1 MWAVVVL
8 LSAGLVWG
16 AESAWGEPIVDL
28 YAGKSS
34 TLNSSIH
41 IVQPP
46 LSNDFIFEDVS
57 FDDESFQSP
66 IWYGV
71 RGGYFLEEH
80 PWLGGAIEF
89 FHFKVVARTYEMKR
103 IKGIRGGAAV
113 DSIVR
118 MRSIVQQFQ
127 ITHGVN
133 YLTADVLVRY
143 SLSNDPER
151 FRRGQLQLYGGLGLG
166 SVISHPENRVDDV
179 RNEIFFREEYEFTGF
194 GFHAFLGARVLMFEH
209 FGLIAEYKFSGSR
222 IKAKVAFGDGIM
234 DENTHHLVGG
244 VTIPF

>member
-1 MWAVVVL
+1 VWAAAIL
-8 LSAGLVWG
+8 LAAAAWRG
-16 AESAWGEPIVDL
+16 ESAWGEPIVDL

-41 IVQPP
+41 ILQPP
-46 LSNDFIFEDVS
+46 LGNDYIFEDVS

-71 RGGYFLEEH
+71 RAGYFLEDH

-89 FHFKVVARTYEMKR
+89 FHFKVVAKTNEMKR
-103 IKGIRGGAAV
+103 LKGIRRGEAV
-113 DSIVR
+113 DTVVK
-118 MRSIVQQFQ
+118 MKSIVQQFQ

-133 YLTADVLVRY
+133 YLTADVVVRH
-143 SLSNDPER
+143 SLSTDVER
-151 FRRGQLQLYGGLGLG
+151 FRRGQLQLYGGLGG
-166 SVISHPENRVDDV
+166 GAVISHPENRIDNVK
-179 RNEIFFREEYEFTGF
+179 NEIFFRDEYEATGV
-194 GFHAFLGARVLMFEH
+194 GFHAFIGARVLMFRH

-234 DENTHHLVGG
+234 DENTHHLIGG
-244 VTIPF
+244 VTVPF